1 MGLFYIFG
9 NELFCL
15 KKKVYIS
22 VINDLVTDQR
32 VHRVAK
38 TIRDSGYQ
46 VTMIG
51 RRFRYSKP
59 CELVDIRVKRF
70 RLFFNKGFLFYASY
84 NIRLFFFLITRRG
97 SLVLIS
103 NDLDTLPANFL
114 TSKLRSAKLVYDSH
128 EYFTEVPELKGRKF
142 VKNFWSG
149 IEKVLVPRVNAAYTV
164 NESLAKMYSAKYGI
178 EFGVIRNVPD
188 DHMESE
194 EFSVPKE
201 FIKYDFIIY
210 QGAVNKD
217 RGLEEIIEIIY
228 EEKKYKL
235 IIAGDGDVIG
245 ALKNKVR
252 FLGIENNVLFIGKIR
267 PRNLKWLTTQ
277 AALGISLEKK
287 TNLNYYYALPN
298 KLFDYIHAGIPVL
311 CSGFPEM
318 RKIVQGYDVGKI
330 VDPGNREEIKKMID
344 FMLKDKAAREKWME
358 NARNATDELNWKN
371 EQNKLISIYRKVGI
385 DIHLNSR

>member
-1 MGLFYIFG
+1 M
-9 NELFCL
+9 
-15 KKKVYIS
+15 
-22 VINDLVTDQR
+22 
-32 VHRVAK
+32 
-38 TIRDSGYQ
+38 
-46 VTMIG
+46 
-51 RRFRYSKP
+51 
-59 CELVDIRVKRF
+59 
-70 RLFFNKGFLFYASY
+70 FYASY

-114 TSKLRSAKLVYDSH
+114 ASKLRSAKLVYDSH

-142 VKNFWSG
+142 VKNFWSV
-149 IEKVLVPRVNAAYTV
+149 IEKLLVPKVNAAYTV

-194 EFSVPKE
+194 EFPVPGE
-201 FIKYDFIIY
+201 FIENDFIIY

-228 EEKKYKL
+228 EKQKYKL
-235 IIAGDGDVIG
+235 IIAGDGDVIE

-267 PRNLKWLTTQ
+267 PRNLKWLTAQ

-318 RKIVQGYDVGKI
+318 RKIVKGYDVGKI
-330 VDPGNREEIKKMID
+330 ADPANREEIKKMIG
-344 FMLKDKAAREKWME
+344 FMLSDNAERKKWMG
-358 NARNATDELNWKN
+358 NARTAADELNWKN

-385 DIHLNSR
+385 EIQLNSR